1 MADGEEDFSSLP
13 LEERFANKSWKV
25 RKEAYGSAKTVFENT
40 ADESDPAFVPFLRD
54 PDLWKG
60 VVTDSHVAA
69 QADGLAAY
77 CAFLKFGGTQACT
90 RSRGFTI
97 GPIAEK
103 CLPAPK
109 AKPGALEAILLFV
122 KFDKA
127 DPVFE
132 ALVPQLTHKLP
143 KMVAATFSAFTAIHH
158 NYGCKT
164 VDPKQTL
171 KTLPTGFAHA
181 DKNVRVEVQNLAV
194 ELYRWLGEAIKSFF
208 WAGLKP
214 TQQADLEKLFEKV
227 KQEPP
232 PQQIMFTAAQEYAM
246 ASASPAA
253 EDGGEAA
260 DTGFDDEGDEEEVDG
275 YNLAD
280 PVDVMSK
287 IPKDFQDQMASKK
300 WQERVEALEAL
311 HKAIDVFRIKPGPFD
326 DIVQTLAANV
336 GNVNIKVMT
345 GAANCIS
352 KLASGL
358 RGGFLAKYRGEV
370 MRPLFS
376 RLKEVGEK
384 AKPVFLALQ
393 AVFETATLSDCLETT
408 LEFLK
413 DKNPRIKQGTS
424 DFLVH
429 CLEKTKT
436 VPSKAEQKE
445 IAEAGGKLLPESAP
459 ATREGGAKILG
470 TLMKITGERA
480 TYAYLTGVDKLDKY
494 KPKIAE
500 YFETAKVVAKERPKP
515 IVAPPKPAA
524 PAGKKVV
531 GKKPALGMKKPAPA
545 AAAPPAPESPAK
557 TAPRALPSKLGGVP
571 KPGGLPTPGAG
582 LKLQRKL
589 AGPGSAASP
598 SRRVAD
604 PPSEDTAPPP
614 AAPKFG
620 LGRGLAGRP
629 IAKPSAPVESA
640 PSPVSP
646 AMNAMSAADRAE
658 LEELRMEKESSSRTI
673 EDMKSERSRLNSTIT
688 ELQNQNAQLIED
700 HTRDV
705 LSIKAKETQLVRA
718 RSDAE
723 AAEANVQKQ
732 QREIERLKRELARA
746 LRASAMSPPN
756 ATSDTG
762 SIGIP
767 ETNSSI
773 YQEPTGSAH
782 AFARNGLHAGSR
794 FESARPRSI
803 VSASPSEEK
812 ENTGLESP
820 GFGSRDGGLGRRK
833 LSPTYGYSGIASPTR
848 SSTRNSNTNLTEDDQ
863 QQPRSTE
870 PAENWKRAAE
880 VTSQLKARIEQMKV
894 RQGLSRQPAQR

>member
-1 MADGEEDFSSLP
+1 
-13 LEERFANKSWKV
+13 
-25 RKEAYGSAKTVFENT
+25 
-40 ADESDPAFVPFLRD
+40 
-54 PDLWKG
+54 
-60 VVTDSHVAA
+60 
-69 QADGLAAY
+69 
-77 CAFLKFGGTQACT
+77 
-90 RSRGFTI
+90 
-97 GPIAEK
+97 
-103 CLPAPK
+103 
-109 AKPGALEAILLFV
+109 
-122 KFDKA
+122 
-127 DPVFE
+127 
-132 ALVPQLTHKLP
+132 
-143 KMVAATFSAFTAIHH
+143 
-158 NYGCKT
+158 
-164 VDPKQTL
+164 
-171 KTLPTGFAHA
+171 
-181 DKNVRVEVQNLAV
+181 
-194 ELYRWLGEAIKSFF
+194 
-208 WAGLKP
+208 
-214 TQQADLEKLFEKV
+214 
-227 KQEPP
+227 
-232 PQQIMFTAAQEYAM
+232 
-246 ASASPAA
+246 
-253 EDGGEAA
+253 
-260 DTGFDDEGDEEEVDG
+260 
-275 YNLAD
+275 
-280 PVDVMSK
+280 
-287 IPKDFQDQMASKK
+287 
-300 WQERVEALEAL
+300 
-311 HKAIDVFRIKPGPFD
+311 
-326 DIVQTLAANV
+326 VQTLAANV
-336 GNVNIKVMT
+336 SNVNIKVMT

-352 KLASGL
+352 KLATGL

-384 AKPVFLALQ
+384 AKPVFGALQ
-393 AVFETATLSDCLETT
+393 AVFETSTLSDCLETT

-424 DFLVH
+424 DFLVN
-429 CLEKTKT
+429 CLERTKT

-470 TLMKITGERA
+470 TLMKIVGERA

-500 YFETAKVVAKERPKP
+500 YHETAKVVAKERPKP

-531 GKKPALGMKKPAPA
+531 GKKPALGMKKPAPPA
-545 AAAPPAPESPAK
+545 AASPAPESPAK
-557 TAPRALPSKLGGVP
+557 PAPRALPSKLGGVP

-598 SRRVAD
+598 SRRLAE

-629 IAKPSAPVESA
+629 IAKPSAPAESA
-640 PSPVSP
+640 PSPISP
-646 AMNAMSAADRAE
+646 PANVMSAAVQAE
-658 LEELRMEKESSSRTI
+658 LDELRKEKENFSRTI
-673 EDMKSERSRLNSTIT
+673 EDMKSERSRLNSNIT

-705 LSIKAKETQLVRA
+705 LGIKAKETQLVRA

-762 SIGIP
+762 SIGAP
-767 ETNSSI
+767 ETSSI

-794 FESARPRSI
+794 FESTRPRSI

-820 GFGSRDGGLGRRK
+820 GFGSRESGLGRRK
-833 LSPTYGYSGIASPTR
+833 LSPTYGYSGIGSPTR
-848 SSTRNSNTNLTEDDQ
+848 SSARNSNANLTEDDP

-894 RQGLSRQPAQR
+894 SKYSPCLMCTTGI

>member
-13 LEERFANKSWKV
+13 LEERFAHKIWKV
-25 RKEAYGSAKTVFENT
+25 RKEAYGVAKTTFENT
-40 ADESDPAFVPFLRD
+40 ADESDPAFVPFLQN

-77 CAFLKFGGTQACT
+77 CAFLKFGGAQACIRT
-90 RSRGFTI
+90 RGSTI
-97 GPIAEK
+97 NSIGEK

-109 AKPGALEAILLFV
+109 AKPGAIEAILLFV

-132 ALVPQLTHKLP
+132 AFVPQVSHKLP

-171 KTLPTGFAHA
+171 KTLPIGFAHA
-181 DKNVRVEVQNLAV
+181 DKNVRAEVQNLAV

-214 TQQADLEKLFEKV
+214 SQQADLEKLFEKV
-227 KQEPP
+227 KQDPS
-232 PQQIMFTAAQEYAM
+232 PQQIMLTAAQEYAL
-246 ASASPAA
+246 ASAPAA
-253 EDGGEAA
+253 EEGGDATGE
-260 DTGFDDEGDEEEVDG
+260 GFDDEAEEEEVDG

-280 PVDVMSK
+280 PVDVMPK

-336 GNVNIKVMT
+336 SNVNIKVMS

-370 MRPLFS
+370 MKPLFS

-384 AKPVFLALQ
+384 AKPCFGALV
-393 AVFETATLSDCLETT
+393 AVFETATLSDCLETI
-408 LEFLK
+408 LEYIK
-413 DKNPRIKQGTS
+413 DKNPRIKQGTA

-445 IAEAGGKLLPESAP
+445 IADAGGKLLTDSAP
-459 ATREGGAKILG
+459 ATREGAAKILG
-470 TLMKITGERA
+470 TLMKIAGERA

-500 YFETAKVVAKERPKP
+500 YHETAKVLAKERPKP

-557 TAPRALPSKLGGVP
+557 PAPRALPSKLGGVP

-589 AGPGSAASP
+589 AGPGSTASP
-598 SRRVAD
+598 SRRLAE
-604 PPSEDTAPPP
+604 PPSEDSAPPP

-629 IAKPSAPVESA
+629 IAKPSAPAEPA

-646 AMNAMSAADRAE
+646 AMNAMAAADRAE
-658 LEELRMEKESSSRTI
+658 LEELRMEKENSSRTI
-673 EDMKSERSRLNSTIT
+673 EDMMSERSRLNSTIT

-705 LSIKAKETQLVRA
+705 LGIKAKETQLVRA

-746 LRASAMSPPN
+746 LRSSAMSPPN
-756 ATSDTG
+756 ATSENG

-767 ETNSSI
+767 ETSSI
-773 YQEPTGSAH
+773 YQEPMGSAH
-782 AFARNGLHAGSR
+782 TFARNGLHAGSR
-794 FESARPRSI
+794 FESARSRSI

-820 GFGSRDGGLGRRK
+820 GFGSREGLGRRK
-833 LSPTYGYSGIASPTR
+833 LSPTYGYSGIGSPTR
-848 SSTRNSNTNLTEDDQ
+848 SSARNSNTNIAEDDQ
-863 QQPRSTE
+863 YQPRSSE